1 MLGIVGPPAAGKS
14 TLAKALVDRVNARLG
29 GGIAAYAPMDGF
41 HLSDPQLARLEL
53 LDRKGSPP
61 TFDVH
66 GYLALLRR
74 LRADTRYPIYVP
86 DYDRVVDAP
95 IAARLVVMPDVRLIV
110 TEGNYLASDEP
121 VWRDVRMMMDGLW
134 YLETPDD
141 VREARLIERQLA
153 GGRTMEQAVAWV
165 ANNDRP
171 NGELVKESKGNCTR
185 VIRAASSCESQRT
198 RTSG

>member
-1 MLGIVGPPAAGKS
+1 M
-14 TLAKALVDRVNARLG
+14 LAKELVDGVNERRGGRV
-29 GGIAAYAPMDGF
+29 AAYAPMDGF
-41 HLSDPQLARLEL
+41 HLSDRQLERLEL

-66 GYLALLRR
+66 GYVALLHR

-86 DYDRVVDAP
+86 DYDRTVDAP

-121 VWRDVRMMMDGLW
+121 VWREVRTMLDELW
-134 YLETPDD
+134 YLETPDE
-141 VREARLIERQLA
+141 VRGARLIGRQLA
-153 GGRTMEQAVAWV
+153 GGRSLEQAVAWV

-171 NGELVKESKGNCTR
+171 NGELVKESNGNCTR
-185 VIRAASSCESQRT
+185 VVSAASNRESQRT

>member
-1 MLGIVGPPAAGKS
+1 
-14 TLAKALVDRVNARLG
+14 
-29 GGIAAYAPMDGF
+29 
-41 HLSDPQLARLEL
+41 
-53 LDRKGSPP
+53 
-61 TFDVH
+61 VH
-66 GYLALLRR
+66 GYVALLHR

-86 DYDRVVDAP
+86 DYDRTVDAP

-121 VWRDVRMMMDGLW
+121 VWRDVRTMLDELW
-134 YLETPDD
+134 YLETPDE

-153 GGRTMEQAVAWV
+153 GGRSLEQAVAWV

-171 NGELVKESKGNCTR
+171 NGELVKESNGNCTR
-185 VIRAASSCESQRT
+185 VVSAASNRESRRT